1 MSDLSDKL
9 RAAFED
15 DARVTAEDIID
26 VLDELEAA
34 IVERDSIISRLE
46 AGQSATASLERW
58 KNDRL

>member
-15 DARVTAEDIID
+15 DASVTEEDIID

-34 IVERDSIISRLE
+34 IVERDSIIARLE
-46 AGQSATASLERW
+46 EGQCATASLERW
-58 KNDRL
+58 RDEQS